1 MENCVMFTGVLA
13 HDQGRT
19 LMQHSLAFVQHSIT
33 APNGDTE
40 GTPVGIMEAS
50 ASGLPVVSTRHG
62 GIPDAVIH
70 EKTGYLVEEGDEH
83 AMGQYMIK
91 LCENPELAR
100 EMGLKGRKHM
110 QEHYEHSDQISK
122 LYELACLAVKG
133 RS

>member
-1 MENCVMFTGVLA
+1 MRN
-13 HDQGRT
+13 
-19 LMQHSLAFVQHSIT
+19 SLAFVQHSLT

-70 EKTGYLVEEGDEH
+70 EKTGYLVEEGDDK
-83 AMGQYMIK
+83 AMGQHMIK
-91 LCENPELAR
+91 LCENPEHAR
-100 EMGLKGRKHM
+100 EMGLAGRKHM

-122 LYELACLAVKG
+122 LYELAKIAAG
-133 RS
+133 ERS